1 MMVVPICNQKII
13 KTSIERFFES
23 SPKTFDI
30 VYIDACASLIS
41 DQHALRCVSSLF
53 QNHRLNSPGVLIT
66 NFSYLDNN
74 NIPDKNQYV
83 DLISRYN
90 FLHNNRNAYLINDH
104 GNIRFEDQF
113 DIVKEQV
120 EKNLETAYGDFIT
133 AMVCNA
139 ASITVPSLRFCNSN
153 YLQALSTTNPI
164 PNKRYTFQDIN
175 TIKYNTVYKY
185 FAINSFLEQ
194 ESAGFAGI
202 ERINKLA
209 SELTGKQQ
217 PYGLL
222 PSLRKIHDIRNS
234 SDTAPSILSN
244 VIIKYFDSNLIVAH
258 TNTLKQCL

>member
-1 MMVVPICNQKII
+1 M
-13 KTSIERFFES
+13 
-23 SPKTFDI
+23 
-30 VYIDACASLIS
+30 
-41 DQHALRCVSSLF
+41 
-53 QNHRLNSPGVLIT
+53 
-66 NFSYLDNN
+66 
-74 NIPDKNQYV
+74 
-83 DLISRYN
+83 
-90 FLHNNRNAYLINDH
+90 INDH

-120 EKNLETAYGDFIT
+120 EKNLETAYGNFIT

-217 PYGLL
+217 PYVGFHHSEKYMIFETAQILL
-222 PSLRKIHDIRNS
+222 HR
-234 SDTAPSILSN
+234 
-244 VIIKYFDSNLIVAH
+244 F
-258 TNTLKQCL
+258 